1 MNDLHTTVS
10 TDSTVSIYGDA
21 RPELEQ
27 TMQMLLGEIEQIRYE
42 MTSELGMDPIEHLL
56 GRIKSEESMRENAG
70 EKDFPKR
77 RNRPLG
83 KSTMRSVCAWSA
95 RLLMMSTRS
104 MTVCWLC
111 LISVW

>member
-21 RPELEQ
+21 LPELEQ

-56 GRIKSEESMRENAG
+56 GRIKTEESMRE
-70 EKDFPKR
+70 KCR
-77 RNRPLG
+77 RKGLPETAESALG
-83 KSTMRSVCAWSA
+83 QIRDAIGVRVVCAFIDD
-95 RLLMMSTRS
+95 
-104 MTVCWLC
+104 V
-111 LISVW
+111 